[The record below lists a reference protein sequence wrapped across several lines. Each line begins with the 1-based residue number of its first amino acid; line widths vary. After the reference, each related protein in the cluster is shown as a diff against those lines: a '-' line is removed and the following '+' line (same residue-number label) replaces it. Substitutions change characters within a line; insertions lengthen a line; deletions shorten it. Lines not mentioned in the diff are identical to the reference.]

1 MNSYKMASREACL
14 LSWSD
19 TIFVFQVILSKPPSS
34 PLLWR
39 GNISVFQGC
48 MPFQHP
54 WEEQKITSAPAC
66 KINRH
71 MRDHGEL
78 FPNNTL
84 SRSFCLYISGWNY
97 SIWPPL
103 AAREAMK
110 LGICG
115 WAHCCSNEIVV
126 LLVREGKRGTE
137 LSNNGARGLP
147 QCAQHLAPTAHNI
160 FYDTLIIEPARNNLY
175 NLDIKTP
182 SQLPFYNFQIS
193 HW

>member
-1 MNSYKMASREACL
+1 MESLRFHPVHPLKVSLPWFHGCWQKSRDSQVRDNGLYYSQHSKEHEHQHICSHSPCPQDPRGLYREASGMSYRRGKMKSYKMASREACL

-84 SRSFCLYISGWNY
+84 SRSFCLYISGRNY

-115 WAHCCSNEIVV
+115 
-126 LLVREGKRGTE
+126 
-137 LSNNGARGLP
+137 
-147 QCAQHLAPTAHNI
+147 
-160 FYDTLIIEPARNNLY
+160 
-175 NLDIKTP
+175 
-182 SQLPFYNFQIS
+182 
-193 HW
+193 